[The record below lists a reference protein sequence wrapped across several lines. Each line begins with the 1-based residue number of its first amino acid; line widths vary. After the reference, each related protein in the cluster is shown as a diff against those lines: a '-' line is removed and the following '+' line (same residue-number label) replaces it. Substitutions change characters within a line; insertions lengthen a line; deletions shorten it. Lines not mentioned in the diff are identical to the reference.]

1 MIKLCL
7 PDSLCVPRGRLV
19 NASLIPDEQQQTI
32 AVTHPFSPFYGQLF
46 TLVKKT
52 NVGGKNRLIC
62 LDESGNI
69 RTLLTSWTN
78 YPTNNPNKALM
89 EKAGLE
95 NADFRYEDLDRLAKM
110 LSNIRKV

>member
-1 MIKLCL
+1 ME
-7 PDSLCVPRGRLV
+7 RFV
-19 NASLIPDEQQQTI
+19 NAALIPDEKQQTI
-32 AVTHPFSPFYGQLF
+32 SITHPFSPFYGQLF

-52 NVGGKNRLIC
+52 NVGGKDRLIC

-69 RTLLTSWTN
+69 RTLLTSRTN
-78 YPTNNPNKALM
+78 YPTNDPNKALM

-95 NADFRYEDLDRLAKM
+95 NADFRYEDLDMLAKM